1 MKYYPNSHLQTS
13 WKKEQFDPLI
23 SISAAYN
30 MNFIRQ
36 HVKKNPEKYND
47 LRKNLRAARI
57 STPYPV
63 YVNSGFLYAAAA
75 VVVSYISFCIL
86 LQQGIFPFPDLLQ
99 RYIPIPGLLIVIPL
113 LIGYAVF
120 KLWLLYPKFTAASRR
135 TRIDV
140 VLPHAAAFCYGM
152 GKGGTPIYE
161 IFKELAKNH
170 HIYGEV
176 SREALYVVRDVE
188 LLGSDMITAIK
199 NAARTTPSEKFRE
212 FLENLVPMVEG
223 GSNAHQ
229 YFSVKMHQ
237 YFEHAKKTQE
247 MFLKTLEL
255 LCEVYVVAFVAI
267 PIFLLVTL
275 VTIGFLQASQAP
287 YIFQAL
293 FIGLPVGS
301 IAMIIIIDAISPK
314 EDLDMKQVHNTSLK
328 RPVFVAREIINETEY
343 THKLNKYERKK
354 KFNKFFKYA
363 QNPASIFYEEPLRAM
378 FIGIP
383 LMFIPFLLPGM
394 GLDKQLL
401 LATVLVMIPLSI
413 AYELKMRRLTKM
425 DRAIP
430 DFLRRLAE
438 MNEIGITLKHAIGLV
453 LKSDMGHLSREVRRM
468 WLDMEWGCE
477 MKEALVRFEN
487 RIGTPALRRAITLI
501 VKASEVSNDTK
512 YVLLIAAD
520 DAENTI
526 RLRRDRFD
534 TAFVYLATI
543 YIAFGTFIY
552 VCYSFSMQF
561 MPSIT
566 ALGTHA
572 MATAKINSTM
582 FATCG
587 ILGFF
592 SGLITGQMAEGRLLF
607 GLKHSVIFLLV
618 TYAAFTILMGY

>member
-1 MKYYPNSHLQTS
+1 
-13 WKKEQFDPLI
+13 
-23 SISAAYN
+23 
-30 MNFIRQ
+30 MNFIRRY
-36 HVKKNPEKYND
+36 VKKNPEKYYN

-57 STPYPV
+57 GISYPA
-63 YVNSGFLYAAAA
+63 YVNISYSYAAAA
-75 VVVSYISFCIL
+75 VFVSFISLCIL
-86 LQQGIFPFPDLLQ
+86 LQQRIFPFPELLQ
-99 RYIPIPGLLIVIPL
+99 RYIPIYGFLIVIPL
-113 LIGYAVF
+113 LIGYVVF
-120 KLWLLYPKFTAASRR
+120 KFLMFYPKFTAASRR
-135 TRIDV
+135 TKIDV

-152 GKGGTPIYE
+152 GKGGIPIYE

-176 SREALYVVRDVE
+176 SKEALYIVRDVE
-188 LLGSDMITAIK
+188 LLGSDIITAIK
-199 NAARTTPSEKFRE
+199 NAARTTPSENFRE

-223 GSNAHQ
+223 GTNAHQ

-237 YFEHAKKTQE
+237 YFEHAKKSQE
-247 MFLKTLEL
+247 MFLKNLEL
-255 LCEVYVVAFVAI
+255 LCEVYVVAFVAV

-275 VTIGFLQASQAP
+275 VTIGFLQTSQAP
-287 YIFQAL
+287 YIFQTL

-314 EDLDMKQVHNTSLK
+314 EDLDMKQVNNTSLK
-328 RPVFVAREIINETEY
+328 RTFFMEREIINEAEY
-343 THKLNKYERKK
+343 THKINKYERKK
-354 KFNKFFKYA
+354 QFNKFSKYIK
-363 QNPASIFYEEPLRAM
+363 NPGSIFYENPLRAM

-383 LMFIPFLLPGM
+383 LMYIPFLLPDLS
-394 GLDKQLL
+394 LDKQLL
-401 LATVLVMIPLSI
+401 LATVLVIIPLSI
-413 AYELKMRRLTKM
+413 AYEFKMRRLTKM
-425 DRAIP
+425 DKAIP

-438 MNEIGITLKHAIGLV
+438 MNEIGLTLKHAIGLV
-453 LKSDMGHLSREVRRM
+453 LKSDIGLLSREVRRM

-477 MKEALVRFEN
+477 MKEALIRFEN

-512 YVLLIAAD
+512 NVLLIAAN

-572 MATAKINSTM
+572 VAAANINSTM

-607 GLKHSVIFLLV
+607 GLKHSVIFLIV
-618 TYAAFTILMGY
+618 TYVAFTILMGY